1 MTDANHP
8 PASEFHRLTQGQH
21 DDPFALLGPHRT
33 KDGDRQ
39 VTAFDPGARQMW
51 AVIGSDTH
59 PLDPVPDAPGVFRG
73 NVPGDK
79 PYHLRG
85 KAGEDS
91 WEFED
96 PYRFGPVLGEM
107 DEYLLGEGS
116 HLRMWEALGA
126 HVMTHEGCEG
136 THFAVWAPNARRVS
150 VVGDFNWWD
159 GLRHTMRKRG
169 ATGVWEIFIPN
180 VGDGALYRYEIAG
193 PDGTIQPRKADPV
206 GFGSEHPPANASI
219 VRDIRE
225 YGWSDGDWMTK
236 REAMQSREAPI
247 SVYEVHLPSWRRKD
261 RGRPISY
268 IEASDELI
276 AYVKEMGFTHIE
288 LMPISE
294 YPFDGSWGYQPIG
307 MFAPTIR
314 CGLPNEF
321 RDLMNAAHRAGVGV
335 ILDWVPGHFPSDP
348 HGLGQFDGTALY
360 EHADPREGFHKD
372 WNTLIYNYG
381 RAEVSNFLTA
391 NALFWL
397 EEFHADGLRVDAVA
411 SMLYRDYSR
420 SPGEW
425 VPNKDGGR
433 ENYEAIAVLQRM
445 NTEAYGENAGIMTVA
460 EESTA
465 YPGVSQPVDQGGLGF
480 GFKWNMGWM
489 NDTLEYIKKDP
500 IHRSYHHHQMT
511 FGLVYAF
518 SENFIL
524 PISHD
529 EVVHGKG
536 SMFGKMP
543 GNEWEKFA
551 NLRSYYGFMWGHPGK
566 KLLFMGQE
574 LAQRSEW
581 NHDAQVD
588 WECLSNPQHAGIQRL
603 VRDLN
608 HLYRDTPALHARDCF
623 EDGFQWINGGDT
635 QNSVFSWVRRG
646 GPDDPEVV
654 VICNFTPK
662 EHGAYRVGMPAAGT
676 WREALN
682 SDAEIYGGSNR
693 GNLGSVEA
701 QDGAYHGQ
709 PAHADVTLPPLSAI
723 YLVRDA

>member
-1 MTDANHP
+1 MTDAKHP
-8 PASEFHRLTQGQH
+8 PASEFQRLIQGQH
-21 DDPFALLGPHRT
+21 DDPFGLLGPRGS
-33 KDGDRQ
+33 GDDRH
-39 VTAFDPGARQMW
+39 VTAFDPGAEQMF
-51 AVIGSDTH
+51 ACTTDARH
-59 PLDPVPDAPGVFRG
+59 RLDPVPDAPGVFRG
-73 NVPGDK
+73 PVPGDGH
-79 PYHLRG
+79 YWLRG
-85 KAGEDS
+85 EAKGEH

-96 PYRFGPVLGEM
+96 VYRFGTVLGEI

-116 HLRMWEALGA
+116 HLRLWEVLGA
-126 HVMTHEGCEG
+126 HVMQHEGMWG

-150 VVGDFNWWD
+150 VVGDFNWWN
-159 GLRHTMRKRG
+159 GLRHSMRRRG
-169 ATGVWEIFIPN
+169 ATGVWEIFVPY
-180 VGDGALYRYEIAG
+180 VADGAFYRYEIVG
-193 PDGTIQPRKADPV
+193 PDGTVQPRKADPV

-219 VRDIRE
+219 VRDISG
-225 YGWSDGDWMTK
+225 YGWSDEEWITT
-236 REAMQSREAPI
+236 RAEAQRRDAPI
-247 SVYEVHLPSWRRKD
+247 SIYEVHLPSWRRKD
-261 RGRPISY
+261 WGRPISY
-268 IEASDELI
+268 VEAARELVS
-276 AYVKEMGFTHIE
+276 YVKEMGFTHIE

-314 CGLPNEF
+314 CGLPHEF
-321 RDLMNAAHRAGVGV
+321 RDLVNAAHLEGLGV

-348 HGLGQFDGTALY
+348 HGLGRFDGTALY

-381 RAEVSNFLTA
+381 RAEVSNYLTA

-397 EEFHADGLRVDAVA
+397 DEFHADGLRVDAVA

-420 SPGEW
+420 NAGEW

-445 NTEAYGENAGIMTVA
+445 NTATYGEHPGIMTVA

-500 IHRSYHHHQMT
+500 VYRSYHHHQMT

-536 SMFGKMP
+536 SMIGKMP
-543 GNEWEKFA
+543 GSDWEKFA
-551 NLRSYYGFMWGHPGK
+551 NLRAYYGFMWGHPGK

-588 WECLSNPQHAGIQRL
+588 WDCLGDARHAGIQRL

-608 HLYRDTPALHARDCF
+608 HLYRDTPAMHVKDCF
-623 EDGFQWINGGDT
+623 EDGFQWIVGGDQ
-635 QNSVFSWVRRG
+635 QNSVFAWVRRG
-646 GPDDPEVV
+646 GPDDPDVV
-654 VICNFTPK
+654 VICNFTPQ
-662 EHGAYRVGMPAAGT
+662 EHPDYRMGMPSAGR
-676 WREALN
+676 WREVLN
-682 SDAEIYGGSNR
+682 SDAEIYGGENR
-693 GNLGSVEA
+693 GNYGSVEA
-701 QDGAYHGQ
+701 HEGEMHGQ
-709 PAHADVTLPPLSAI
+709 PAHADITLPPLSTVW
-723 YLVRDA
+723 LMRDTD